1 MKARDEGAKM
11 AYENVTV
18 QCCIN
23 LHITGYEIVIN
34 DGEVKK
40 IEKSNYCSDDC
51 NDGCAES

>member
-1 MKARDEGAKM
+1 M